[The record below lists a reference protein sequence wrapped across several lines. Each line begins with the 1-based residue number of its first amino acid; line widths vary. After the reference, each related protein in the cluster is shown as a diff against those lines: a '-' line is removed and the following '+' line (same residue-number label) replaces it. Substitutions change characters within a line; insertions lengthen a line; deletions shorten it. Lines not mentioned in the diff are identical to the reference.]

1 MTLTT
6 ADLAALFKKRLK
18 IGLIISGVGL
28 AVGLIGYFLPGSIQ
42 LVPLVVGYL
51 GLYVGIIFILYSLW
65 HRFMSSEAERA
76 DKADK
81 AAAAL
86 LTPGADDPAPGA

>member
-1 MTLTT
+1 
-6 ADLAALFKKRLK
+6 
-18 IGLIISGVGL
+18 
-28 AVGLIGYFLPGSIQ
+28 
-42 LVPLVVGYL
+42 VGYL